1 MMSDRRRVLKVVA
14 GAASAAAAG
23 VAAVPVMGL
32 VIAPAHTPSPLAARG
47 GAAEGGWS
55 TVARL
60 DDLVVGEFV
69 QVPVIGSEVD
79 AWSASPDRRLG
90 AVWLVRRSAGTD
102 AVEALSA
109 VCPHLGCLIDKQG
122 DHFNCP
128 CHVSSFSAD
137 GRALE
142 GPSPRGMDPIEV
154 RVREGNVMVRWVRF
168 RLGVADRVKEG

>member
-1 MMSDRRRVLKVVA
+1 MSDRRTVLKVIA
-14 GAASAAAAG
+14 GAAGAATAG
-23 VAAVPVMGL
+23 VAAVPAAGL
-32 VIAPAHTPSPLAARG
+32 VVAPAHTPSPLAAR
-47 GAAEGGWS
+47 ASDDGWS
-55 TVARL
+55 AVAKL
-60 DDLVVGEFV
+60 DELPVGRHV

-90 AVWLVRRSAGTD
+90 AVWLLRAGEGADTVR
-102 AVEALSA
+102 ALSA

-128 CHVSSFSAD
+128 CHVSSFAAD

-154 RVREGNVMVRWVRF
+154 RVRDGHVMVRWVRY
-168 RLGVADRVKEG
+168 RLGVAERVRAG